1 METLKISKK
10 SILVISGIL
19 ALIVIGF
26 IVWLLWSPRQTKLE
40 INDSSVVTQPKQQT
54 EIIKDAKTAIP
65 VKATTSVTTL
75 NNETPEEPNKPV
87 IKTGETLMQKYLRI
101 TNSSE
106 YKTEF
111 EKATASYEADYN
123 NWNEKAKALY
133 QKRKEIQNDLAKS
146 SDENKAEIKKE
157 LESVESDFKVAI
169 INAAGAKLKAINSG
183 DSVKLKYFKPD
194 EYYEA
199 LFQMTKSGKMK
210 LGTETLKTKE
220 QREGSGTLISAWDYS
235 EAEKQLNAKGFKTRV
250 MPPPSEAIIKKYVGN
265 VGNN

>member
-1 METLKISKK
+1 LKIGKK

-19 ALIVIGF
+19 ALMVIGF
-26 IVWLLWSPRQTKLE
+26 VVWLQWHSRQTTLE
-40 INDSSVVTQPKQQT
+40 INDSAVVAQPKQQT
-54 EIIKDAKTAIP
+54 EIIKDVKTTTPIKTA
-65 VKATTSVTTL
+65 TSVTTL
-75 NNETPEEPNKPV
+75 NNETPKETNKPV
-87 IKTGETLMQKYLRI
+87 IKTEETPLQRYLRI
-101 TNSSE
+101 TNTPE
-106 YKTEF
+106 YKAEF
-111 EKATASYEADYN
+111 EKATATHEADYN
-123 NWNEKAKALY
+123 DWNEKAKILY

-157 LESVESDFKVAI
+157 LESVESNFKEAI
-169 INAAGAKLKAINSG
+169 INAAGAKLMSINSG

-199 LFQMTKSGKMK
+199 LFQLTKSGKMK

-220 QREGSGTLISAWDYS
+220 QRETSGSLISAWDYS

-250 MPPPSEAIIKKYVGN
+250 MPPPSETIIKKYVSN